1 MTKREVMQMALDA
14 LLIEKDV
21 PAYGG
26 KRHLDPAINAL
37 RAELAKP
44 EPEPVAWTYETAL
57 SKISFD
63 NGSSS
68 YIWKNSH
75 ASDMTPLY
83 RKEDL

>member
-1 MTKREVMQMALDA
+1 MTKREVMQMAMDA
-14 LLIEKDV
+14 LLK
-21 PAYGG
+21 
-26 KRHLDPAINAL
+26 HLRLCGDPEESTKAFFAL